1 VKKSNASIVFFLLQT
16 LGQNMGLGEKTRHGR
31 YESGLHQF
39 FKKWNTTKES
49 IAGYCRT
56 YLLQLALWKIRLG
69 GDNIDVPSEGDET
82 KRAANVL
89 SFLNIE

>member
-1 VKKSNASIVFFLLQT
+1 MKKSNASIVFFLIQT

-69 GDNIDVPSEGDET
+69 GDNIDVPSEGDEAKT
-82 KRAANVL
+82 AANVL
-89 SFLNIE
+89 SFLNI

>member
-1 VKKSNASIVFFLLQT
+1 MKKSNASIVFFLLPT
-16 LGQNMGLGEKTRHGR
+16 LGQNMGLGEKTRHWR

-39 FKKWNTTKES
+39 FKKWNITKDS
-49 IAGYCRT
+49 IAGYFRT

-69 GDNIDVPSEGDET
+69 GDNIDVPSEGDEAKT
-82 KRAANVL
+82 AANVL